1 MTNSEIIEQEIAEL
15 ECKQIDYATAQK
27 LAWLYIVRD
36 HIKTPKERPVEVI
49 DVVEAVRVESV
60 ETENVKEVVNIPDA
74 NSEFMQTI
82 EGKDLNHVLAI
93 IDETMD
99 TLQTTLPR
107 IYNCMMAK
115 LREI

>member
-1 MTNSEIIEQEIAEL
+1 MKNCEIIEKEIAEL
-15 ECKQIDYATAQK
+15 EARQIDYNVAEK

-36 HIKTPKERPVEVI
+36 HIKQHKPHTTMEEPVEKSEMRDIVLSSG
-49 DVVEAVRVESV
+49 EG
-60 ETENVKEVVNIPDA
+60 
-74 NSEFMQTI
+74 SEFMRVI
-82 EGKDLNHVLAI
+82 EGKDLDCVLAV

-107 IYNCMMAK
+107 IYNGMMSK

>member
-1 MTNSEIIEQEIAEL
+1 MRNCEIIEKEIAEL
-15 ECKQIDYATAQK
+15 EARQIDYNTAEK

-36 HIKTPKERPVEVI
+36 HIKQPKVQHIIEEPIERAEM
-49 DVVEAVRVESV
+49 R
-60 ETENVKEVVNIPDA
+60 EVVLKTSED
-74 NSEFMQTI
+74 SEFMRVI
-82 EGKDLNHVLAI
+82 EGKDLDCVLAI

-107 IYNCMMAK
+107 IYNGMMSK

>member
-1 MTNSEIIEQEIAEL
+1 MKNCEIIEKEIAEL
-15 ECKQIDYATAQK
+15 EARQIDYSVAQK

-36 HIKTPKERPVEVI
+36 HIKQPKNYQAAMEEP
-49 DVVEAVRVESV
+49 AES
-60 ETENVKEVVNIPDA
+60 TEMRDIVLSSSEG
-74 NSEFMQTI
+74 SEFMRVI
-82 EGKDLNHVLAI
+82 EGKDLDCVLAV

-107 IYNCMMAK
+107 IYNGMMSK